1 MREVSSGEKK
11 LGPLK
16 PGDRFGDCTVERLLG
31 QGSMGFV
38 YLVRAADGVKYALK
52 VMSDELA
59 KNDPTYKERFLREA
73 EFAMKIHHRNLIPVR
88 DAGEESEWGFCYIL
102 MDYMPGGTVKDLVRE
117 KGALPVAQAIQI
129 ATQVAVAMEVAH
141 LHGIIHRD
149 IKPDNIMFDSDGTPK
164 LADLGVARF
173 AGDVHMNTQKGMI
186 VGTPA
191 YMAPEQMIDSHHIDV
206 RADIYS
212 LGLVLYEMLAGKS
225 PNVGSTVMGL
235 LAKSIKGEPLP
246 DVRTMRPEVS
256 ASVAY
261 VLSLMLAPKV
271 ENRPSTSR
279 ATADLLA
286 RAAAGSLLVPE
297 APNTAVE
304 ASRTRVPWWKRPA
317 FIISFAAAAL
327 VGGFVAAWRLCSA
340 QNGESAA
347 EEGEGR

>member
-1 MREVSSGEKK
+1 MTAEKE

-31 QGSMGFV
+31 QGSMGSVF
-38 YLVRAADGVKYALK
+38 LVRAPDGAQYALK
-52 VMSDELA
+52 VMSPELA

-73 EFAMKIHHRNLIPVR
+73 EFAMKIHHRNLIPVH
-88 DAGEESEWGFCYIL
+88 DAGEESERGFCYIL

-117 KGALPVAQAIQI
+117 RGVLPVTQAVQI

-149 IKPDNIMFDSDGTPK
+149 IKPDNIMFDADGVPK

-173 AGDVHMNTQKGMI
+173 AADVHLNTQKGMI

-191 YMAPEQMIDSHHIDV
+191 YMAPEQMIDSHHIDE

-225 PNVGSTVMGL
+225 PNAGYTIMGL
-235 LAKSIKGEPLP
+235 IAKSIKGEPLP

-271 ENRPSTSR
+271 ENRPHTSH
-279 ATADLLA
+279 AAADLLT
-286 RAAAGSLLVPE
+286 RAAAGSLLIPE
-297 APNTAVE
+297 TPNNAAGAPPA
-304 ASRTRVPWWKRPA
+304 RTPWWKRPV
-317 FIISFAAAAL
+317 FVILLVAAAL
-327 VGGFVAAWRLCSA
+327 AGGLAAAWWTCAAR
-340 QNGESAA
+340 NGASVV
-347 EEGEGR
+347 EEGRSR

>member
-1 MREVSSGEKK
+1 MRKSTTAEDE
-11 LGPLK
+11 LWPLK

-31 QGSMGFV
+31 HGSMGYVF
-38 YLVRAADGVKYALK
+38 LVKASDGTQYALK
-52 VMSDELA
+52 VMSPELA
-59 KNDPTYKERFLREA
+59 KKDSTYKERFLREA
-73 EFAMKIHHRNLIPVR
+73 EFAMKIRHRNLISVH
-88 DAGEESEWGFCYIL
+88 DAGEESERGFCYIL

-149 IKPDNIMFDSDGTPK
+149 IKPDNIMFDADGVPK

-173 AGDVHMNTQKGMI
+173 ETDAHLTTLKGVL

-191 YMAPEQMIDSHHIDV
+191 YMAPEQMMDSHHIDE

-212 LGLVLYEMLAGKS
+212 LGLVLYEMLTGKS
-225 PNVGSTVMGL
+225 PRAGSTVMGL
-235 LAKSIKGEPLP
+235 LAKSVKGEQLP

-271 ENRPSTSR
+271 EQRPHTSR
-279 ATADLLA
+279 AAADLLT
-286 RAAAGSLLVPE
+286 RAAAGSLLIPGSPNETVD
-297 APNTAVE
+297 APPPA
-304 ASRTRVPWWKRPA
+304 RVPRWKRLT
-317 FIISFAAAAL
+317 FIILLVIVAL
-327 VGGFVAAWRLCSA
+327 VGALATAWWIFHHGHA
-340 QNGESAA
+340 KM
-347 EEGEGR
+347 

>member
-1 MREVSSGEKK
+1 MREPSSTSEKES
-11 LGPLK
+11 GPLK

-31 QGSMGFV
+31 QGSMGSV
-38 YLVRAADGVKYALK
+38 YLVRASDGVQYALK
-52 VMSDELA
+52 VMDPELA
-59 KNDPTYKERFLREA
+59 RKDPTYKERFLHEA
-73 EFAMKIHHRNLIPVR
+73 VFAMKIHHKNLISVH
-88 DAGEESEWGFCYIL
+88 DAGEESERGFCYIL
-102 MDYMPGGTVKDLVRE
+102 MDYMPGGTVKDLVKKR
-117 KGALPVAQAIQI
+117 GALPISQAIQI

-141 LHGIIHRD
+141 VHGIIHRD
-149 IKPDNIMFDSDGTPK
+149 IKPDNIMFDADGTPK

-173 AGDVHMNTQKGMI
+173 ADDARVTQVGMI

-191 YMAPEQMIDSHHIDV
+191 YMAPEQMLNSHHIDA

-279 ATADLLA
+279 TAVDLLT
-286 RAAAGSLLVPE
+286 RAAAGLLLMPE
-297 APNTAVE
+297 ARSE
-304 ASRTRVPWWKRPA
+304 AAEARPRPSWWKSPA
-317 FIISFAAAAL
+317 VVIALVLLAL
-327 VGGFVAAWRLCSA
+327 VGGFMAAWWICSA
-340 QNGESAA
+340 RNGDSAA
-347 EEGEGR
+347 EEGEVR

>member
-1 MREVSSGEKK
+1 MREPSSTSEKES
-11 LGPLK
+11 GPLK

-31 QGSMGFV
+31 QGSMGSV
-38 YLVRAADGVKYALK
+38 YLVRASDGVQYALK
-52 VMSDELA
+52 VMDPELA
-59 KNDPTYKERFLREA
+59 RKDPTYKERFLHEA
-73 EFAMKIHHRNLIPVR
+73 VFAMKIHHKNLISVH
-88 DAGEESEWGFCYIL
+88 DAGEESERGFCYIL
-102 MDYMPGGTVKDLVRE
+102 MDYMPGGTVKDLVKKR
-117 KGALPVAQAIQI
+117 GALPIPQAIQI

-141 LHGIIHRD
+141 VHGIIHRD
-149 IKPDNIMFDSDGTPK
+149 IKPDNIMFDADGTPK

-173 AGDVHMNTQKGMI
+173 ADDARVTQVGMI

-191 YMAPEQMIDSHHIDV
+191 YMAPEQMLNSHHIDA

-279 ATADLLA
+279 TAGILLM
-286 RAAAGSLLVPE
+286 PE
-297 APNTAVE
+297 ARSE
-304 ASRTRVPWWKRPA
+304 AAEARPRPSWWKSPVVVIA
-317 FIISFAAAAL
+317 LVLLAL
-327 VGGFVAAWRLCSA
+327 VGGFMAAWWICSA
-340 QNGESAA
+340 RNGDSAA
-347 EEGEGR
+347 EEGKVR